1 VEVGSITGEV
11 SLLWRERDRY
21 DGEVLLLTLDPDD
34 PLAQSTFEVR
44 GALAGRLD
52 EDALSEGMRVRVDLR
67 SETVE
72 VVNQETGETED
83 RARPVVVDVV
93 VLVELP

>member
-1 VEVGSITGEV
+1 
-11 SLLWRERDRY
+11 
-21 DGEVLLLTLDPDD
+21 
-34 PLAQSTFEVR
+34 
-44 GALAGRLD
+44 
-52 EDALSEGMRVRVDLR
+52 MRVRVDLR

-93 VLVELP
+93 VLVEPP